1 MQVTVALKVSPSYQA
16 TADPGSAASVQDTA
30 LLRFSPAA
38 FSTSANNLP
47 CQ

>member
-1 MQVTVALKVSPSYQA
+1 VSPSS
-16 TADPGSAASVQDTA
+16 TPIADTNAAASVQDTA